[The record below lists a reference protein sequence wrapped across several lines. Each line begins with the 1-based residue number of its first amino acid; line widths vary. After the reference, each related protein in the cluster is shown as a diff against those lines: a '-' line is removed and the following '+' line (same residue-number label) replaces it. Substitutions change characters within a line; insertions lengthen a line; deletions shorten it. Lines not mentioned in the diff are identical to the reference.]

1 MPGNA
6 LGEQVAVGRD
16 LDAVFMAMEFME
28 HDLKGL
34 LDEMKRPFSQAE
46 AKTLMLQLL
55 EGTAYLHDH
64 WVLHRCGRHRSETTP
79 KTRSAD
85 LAITAAP
92 SPTRAA
98 ASLPANSALP
108 PNGVGVLHAPHPPAT
123 RPLGVSPLVAACSPH
138 AFTSSLAGT

>member
-1 MPGNA
+1 V
-6 LGEQVAVGRD
+6 QVAVGRD

-64 WVLHRCGRHRSETTP
+64 WVLHRCGRHPSERTAKIPSTDLSTLQRHLPRGQPPRASQPTVLYPRSEMGLCTLP
-79 KTRSAD
+79 IRLHHD
-85 LAITAAP
+85 RLAA
-92 SPTRAA
+92 
-98 ASLPANSALP
+98 
-108 PNGVGVLHAPHPPAT
+108 HHW
-123 RPLGVSPLVAACSPH
+123 
-138 AFTSSLAGT
+138 